1 MDEDRRLSQVAVHVV
16 DQDVSIS
23 ETELRLDESSG
34 TESGTV
40 VGCRLRDQ

>member
-1 MDEDRRLSQVAVHVV
+1 MDEDRSLRLSQVAVHVV

-34 TESGTV
+34 LLNQG
-40 VGCRLRDQ
+40 RL